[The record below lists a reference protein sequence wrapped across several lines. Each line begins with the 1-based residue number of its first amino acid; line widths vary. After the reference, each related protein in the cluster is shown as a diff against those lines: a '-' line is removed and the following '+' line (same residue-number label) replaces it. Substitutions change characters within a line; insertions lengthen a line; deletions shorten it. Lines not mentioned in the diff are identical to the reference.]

1 MRDNTATKPAAPRL
15 RLMSEV
21 VAEIKKVTWLSRHE
35 IVNLTIMVLIVTIVV
50 ATLIG
55 GIDYGFSYLIQF
67 FINR

>member
-1 MRDNTATKPAAPRL
+1 MRDSTATKPTGTRL

-21 VAEIKKVTWLSRHE
+21 IAEIKKVTWLSRRE
-35 IVNLTIMVLIVTIVV
+35 IVNLTIIVLVITIVV
-50 ATLIG
+50 ALIIG